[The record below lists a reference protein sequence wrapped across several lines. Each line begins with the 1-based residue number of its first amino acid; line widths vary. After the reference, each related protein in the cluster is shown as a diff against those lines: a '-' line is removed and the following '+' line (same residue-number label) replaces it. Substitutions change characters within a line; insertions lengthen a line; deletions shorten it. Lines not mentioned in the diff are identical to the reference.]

1 MTVRTIGFDAE
12 PKATANN
19 QKQKQMKQKVVLAF
33 SGGLDTSFCVP
44 YLMSERGLEVH
55 TVIVNTGGFSD
66 EEAKRI
72 EERALTLGAA
82 THTCIDAVDDY
93 YNRGIKYLIFG
104 NVLKNNTYPL
114 SVSSERF
121 FQAMAVLEHVKKTGA
136 GFVAHGSTGAGNDQ
150 VRFDLVFEVLAPDVQ
165 IIAPIR
171 ELGLSRQQEIDY
183 LKGKGFDFSWE
194 KSKYSINQG
203 LWGTSV
209 GGVETLKSSGVLP
222 EEAYPSQVTD
232 FGVERIKIGFEQGQ
246 PVSLNGE
253 SMTPVQLIRAL
264 HKTASKFGI
273 GRDVHV
279 GDTIIGTKGR
289 VAFEAPA
296 PLILVKAHH
305 LLEKHVLT
313 KQQLYWK
320 EQLANWYG
328 QLMHEAQYLE
338 PVMRNIEGFL
348 DDTQRVVTGEV
359 EVELRPHHFAVLG
372 SSSPYDLMN
381 SKFGEYGESNK
392 SFSGQDVIGFT
403 KVTANPLKIY
413 YTIHNEKN

>member
-1 MTVRTIGFDAE
+1 
-12 PKATANN
+12 
-19 QKQKQMKQKVVLAF
+19 MKKKVVLAF

-44 YLMSERGLEVH
+44 WLINEKGLEVH

-66 EEAKRI
+66 EEAKSI
-72 EERALTLGAA
+72 KERALKLGAA
-82 THTCIDAVDDY
+82 THTCINAVEDY
-93 YNRGIKYLIFG
+93 YNRGIRYLIYG
-104 NVLKNNTYPL
+104 NILKNNTYPL

-121 FQAMAVLEHVKKTGA
+121 FQAMAVLDHVKKLNA
-136 GFVAHGSTGAGNDQ
+136 DFVAHGSTGAGNDQ

-171 ELGLSRQQEIDY
+171 ELSLSRQQEIDY
-183 LKGKGFDFSWE
+183 LKEKGFDFSWE

-203 LWGTSV
+203 IWGTSV
-209 GGVETLKSSGVLP
+209 GGVETLKSSGILP

-232 FGVERIKIGFEQGQ
+232 WGAERITIGFEKGE
-246 PVSLNGE
+246 PISLNGE
-253 SMTPVQLIRAL
+253 KMDPVTLIHTL
-264 HKTASKFGI
+264 HKIASKYGI

-296 PLILVKAHH
+296 PLIIVKAHH

-320 EQLANWYG
+320 DQLSNWYG

-338 PVMRNIEGFL
+338 PVMRNIETFL
-348 DDTQRVVTGEV
+348 VDTQQFVTGNV
-359 EVELRPHHFAVLG
+359 EVELRPYHFAVLG
-372 SSSPYDLMN
+372 CSSEYDLMS
-381 SKFGEYGESNK
+381 SKFGEYGEVNK
-392 SFSGQDVIGFT
+392 SFSGQDVVGFT
-403 KVTANPLKIY
+403 KVIANPLKIY
-413 YTIHNEKN
+413 YTIHDND

>member
-1 MTVRTIGFDAE
+1 
-12 PKATANN
+12 
-19 QKQKQMKQKVVLAF
+19 MKQKVVLAF

-44 YLMSERGLEVH
+44 YLMNEKGLEVH

-72 EERALTLGAA
+72 EVRALTLGAA

-93 YNRGIKYLIFG
+93 YKRGIRYLSYG

-121 FQAMAVLEHVKKTGA
+121 FQAMAVLDHVKKLGA
-136 GFVAHGSTGAGNDQ
+136 DCVAHGSTGAGNDQ
-150 VRFDLVFEVLAPDVQ
+150 VRFDLVFEVLAPGVT

-171 ELGLSRQQEIDY
+171 ELALSRQQEIDY
-183 LKGKGFDFSWE
+183 LKEKGFDFSWE

-222 EEAYPSQVTD
+222 EEAYPSQVTAHD
-232 FGVERIKIGFEQGQ
+232 TQRITLGFVKGE
-246 PVSLNGE
+246 PVSINGE
-253 SMTPVQLIRAL
+253 TMSPVTLIHRL
-264 HKTASKFGI
+264 HTMASQDGI

-296 PLILVKAHH
+296 PLIIVKAHH

-320 EQLANWYG
+320 EQLSNWYG

-338 PVMRNIEGFL
+338 PVMRNIETFL
-348 DDTQRVVTGEV
+348 SDTQQFVTGEV
-359 EVELRPHHFAVLG
+359 EVELRPYHFAVLG
-372 SSSPYDLMN
+372 CSSDYDLM
-381 SKFGEYGESNK
+381 SSRFGEYGESNK

-413 YTIHNEKN
+413 YTIHDND

>member
-1 MTVRTIGFDAE
+1 
-12 PKATANN
+12 
-19 QKQKQMKQKVVLAF
+19 MKQKVVLAF

-44 YLMSERGLEVH
+44 YLIHERGLEVH
-55 TVIVNTGGFSD
+55 TVIVNTGGFSN
-66 EEAKRI
+66 EEAQRI
-72 EERALTLGAA
+72 EERALTLGAT

-93 YNRGIKYLIFG
+93 YTRGIRYLIYG

-121 FQAMAVLEHVKKTGA
+121 FQAMAVLDHVKKTEA
-136 GFVAHGSTGAGNDQ
+136 EFVAHGSTGAGNDQ
-150 VRFDLVFEVLAPDVQ
+150 VRFDLVFEVLAPHVK

-171 ELGLSRQQEIDY
+171 ELSLSRQQEIDF
-183 LKGKGFDFSWE
+183 LKEKGFDFSWE

-203 LWGTSV
+203 IWGTSV

-222 EEAYPSQVTD
+222 EEAYPSQVTNQ
-232 FGVERIKIGFEQGQ
+232 GKERLTIGFEKGE

-253 SMTPVQLIRAL
+253 KSDPVSLIHKL
-264 HKTASKFGI
+264 HHIASQYGI

-296 PLILVKAHH
+296 PLIIIKAHH

-320 EQLANWYG
+320 DQLSNWYG

-338 PVMRNIEGFL
+338 PVMRNIETFL
-348 DDTQRVVTGEV
+348 TDTQKFVTGEV
-359 EVELRPHHFAVLG
+359 EVELRPYHFAVLG
-372 SSSPYDLMN
+372 CSSEYDLM
-381 SKFGEYGESNK
+381 SSRFGEYGESNK
-392 SFSGQDVIGFT
+392 SFSGLDVVGFT

-413 YTIHNEKN
+413 YTIHDND

>member
-1 MTVRTIGFDAE
+1 MKDLS
-12 PKATANN
+12 N
-19 QKQKQMKQKVVLAF
+19 KQKVVLAF

-44 YLMSERGLEVH
+44 YLMEKGLEVH
-55 TVIVNTGGFSD
+55 TVIVNTGGFSV
-66 EEAKRI
+66 EEAKKI
-72 EERALTLGAA
+72 EERAIKLGASS
-82 THTCIDAVDDY
+82 HTCIDTVDEY
-93 YNRGIKYLIFG
+93 YRRGIKYLIFG

-121 FQAMAVLEHVKKTGA
+121 FQALSIVNFVKKIGA
-136 GFVAHGSTGAGNDQ
+136 EYVAHGSTGAGNDQ
-150 VRFDLVFEVLAPDVQ
+150 VRFDLVFEVLAPEVK

-171 ELGLSRQQEIDY
+171 ELGLSRQEEIDY
-183 LKGKGFDFSWE
+183 LKNKGLDFSWE

-203 LWGTSV
+203 IWGTSV

-232 FGVERIKIGFEQGQ
+232 YGAERISIGFEKGE
-246 PVSLNGE
+246 PISLNGE
-253 SMTPVQLIRAL
+253 KLSPVDLIHTL
-264 HKTASKFGI
+264 HKTASKYGI

-296 PLILVKAHH
+296 PLIIVKAHH

-320 EQLANWYG
+320 DQLSNWYG

-338 PVMRNIEGFL
+338 PVMRNIETFL
-348 DDTQRVVTGEV
+348 DDTQQFVTGEV
-359 EVELRPHHFAVLG
+359 EVELRPYHFAVLG
-372 SSSPYDLMN
+372 CSTPNDLMN
-381 SKFGEYGESNK
+381 SAFGSYGETNK
-392 SFSGQDVIGFT
+392 SFSGQDVVGFT
-403 KVTANPLKIY
+403 KVISNPLKIY
-413 YTIHNEKN
+413 YTVHKH

>member
-1 MTVRTIGFDAE
+1 
-12 PKATANN
+12 
-19 QKQKQMKQKVVLAF
+19 MKKRVVLAF

-44 YLMSERGLEVH
+44 YLIKEKGLEVH

-66 EEAKRI
+66 DEAALI
-72 EERALTLGAA
+72 EERALKLGA
-82 THTCIDAVDDY
+82 TSHTCVNAVEDY
-93 YNRGIKYLIFG
+93 YSRGIKYLIYG

-121 FQAMAVLEHVKKTGA
+121 FQAMAIVEHVKKVGA
-136 GFVAHGSTGAGNDQ
+136 NFVAHGSTGAGNDQ
-150 VRFDLVFEVLAPDVQ
+150 IRFDLVFEVLAPDVK

-171 ELGLSRQQEIDY
+171 ELSLSRQQEIDF
-183 LKGKGFDFSWE
+183 LKENGFDFSWE

-222 EEAYPSQVTD
+222 EEAYLSQV
-232 FGVERIKIGFEQGQ
+232 VKIEPERIKIGFD
-246 PVSLNGE
+246 NGE
-253 SMTPVQLIRAL
+253 PTSINNIKMSPIELIHKL
-264 HKTASKFGI
+264 HEIASKYGI

-296 PLILVKAHH
+296 PLIIVKAHH

-320 EQLANWYG
+320 DQLSNWYG

-338 PVMRNIEGFL
+338 PVMRNIETFL
-348 DDTQRVVTGEV
+348 DDTQKYVTGEV
-359 EVELRPHHFAVLG
+359 EVELRPYHFAILG
-372 SSSPYDLMN
+372 CSSEYDLMN

-392 SFSGQDVIGFT
+392 SFTGNDVIGFT

-413 YTIHNEKN
+413 YTIHEND

>member
-1 MTVRTIGFDAE
+1 
-12 PKATANN
+12 
-19 QKQKQMKQKVVLAF
+19 MKQKVVLAF

-44 YLMSERGLEVH
+44 YLMNEKGLEVH

-66 EEAKRI
+66 EEAAKI
-72 EERALTLGAA
+72 EERALKLGAA
-82 THTCIDAVDDY
+82 SHTCIDAVNDY
-93 YNRGIKYLIFG
+93 YNNGIKYLIFG

-121 FQAMAVLEHVKKTGA
+121 FQAMAILEHVRKIGA
-136 GFVAHGSTGAGNDQ
+136 DYVAHGSTGAGNDQ
-150 VRFDLVFEVLAPDVQ
+150 VRFDLVFEVLAPEVK

-171 ELGLSRQQEIDY
+171 ELSLSRQQEIDY
-183 LKGKGFDFSWE
+183 LKEKGFDFSWE

-203 LWGTSV
+203 IWGTSV

-222 EEAYPSQVTD
+222 EEAYPSQVVNHGT
-232 FGVERIKIGFEQGQ
+232 ERITIGFEKGE
-246 PVSLNGE
+246 PVKLNGE
-253 SMTPVQLIRAL
+253 KMDPVELIHKL
-264 HKTASKFGI
+264 HKTASQYGI

-296 PLILVKAHH
+296 PLIIVKAHH

-320 EQLANWYG
+320 DQLSNWYG

-338 PVMRNIEGFL
+338 PVMRNIETFL
-348 DDTQRVVTGEV
+348 NDTQKYVTGEV
-359 EVELRPHHFAVLG
+359 EVELRPYHFSVLG
-372 SSSPYDLMN
+372 CSSEFDLMS

-392 SFSGQDVIGFT
+392 SFTGLDVVGFT

-413 YTIHNEKN
+413 YTIHDND

>member
-1 MTVRTIGFDAE
+1 
-12 PKATANN
+12 
-19 QKQKQMKQKVVLAF
+19 MKQKVVLAF

-44 YLMSERGLEVH
+44 YLIKEKGLEVH

-66 EEAKRI
+66 EEAALI
-72 EERALTLGAA
+72 EERAIKLGS
-82 THTCIDAVDDY
+82 TSHICINAVEDY
-93 YNRGIKYLIFG
+93 YSKGIKYLIYG
-104 NVLKNNTYPL
+104 NILKNNTYPL

-121 FQAMAVLEHVKKTGA
+121 FQAMAIVNHVKKLGA
-136 GFVAHGSTGAGNDQ
+136 DFVAHGSTGAGNDQ
-150 VRFDLVFEVLAPDVQ
+150 IRFDLVFEVLAPDVQ

-171 ELGLSRQQEIDY
+171 ELSLSRQQEIDY
-183 LKGKGFDFSWE
+183 LKENGFDFSWE

-222 EEAYPSQVTD
+222 EEAYPSQVVKFD
-232 FGVERIKIGFEQGQ
+232 SERIKIGFEKGE
-246 PVSLNGE
+246 PTSLNNVKM
-253 SMTPVQLIRAL
+253 SPIDLIHKL
-264 HKTASKFGI
+264 HEIASKYGI

-296 PLILVKAHH
+296 PLIIVKAHH

-313 KQQLYWK
+313 KNQLYWK
-320 EQLANWYG
+320 DQLSNWYG

-338 PVMRNIEGFL
+338 PVMRNIETFL
-348 DDTQRVVTGEV
+348 DDTQKFVSGEV
-359 EVELRPHHFAVLG
+359 EVELRPYHFAVLG
-372 SSSPYDLMN
+372 CSSEYDLMN

-392 SFSGQDVIGFT
+392 SFTGDDVVGFT

-413 YTIHNEKN
+413 YTIHDND

>member
-1 MTVRTIGFDAE
+1 
-12 PKATANN
+12 
-19 QKQKQMKQKVVLAF
+19 MKEKVVLAF

-44 YLMSERGLEVH
+44 WLIHEKGLEVH

-66 EEAKRI
+66 EESDQI
-72 EERALTLGAA
+72 EERALALGAT

-93 YNRGIKYLIFG
+93 YTRGIKYLIFG

-121 FQAMAVLEHVKKTGA
+121 FQAMAVLDHVKKVGA
-136 GFVAHGSTGAGNDQ
+136 DYVAHGSTGAGNDQ
-150 VRFDLVFEVLAPDVQ
+150 VRFDLVFEVLAPDVK
-165 IIAPIR
+165 IMAPIR
-171 ELGLSRQQEIDY
+171 ELSLTRQQEIDY
-183 LKGKGFDFSWE
+183 LKNKGFNFSWE

-203 LWGTSV
+203 IWGTSV
-209 GGVETLKSSGVLP
+209 GGVETLKSSGILP
-222 EEAYPSQVTD
+222 EEAYPSQVTAD
-232 FGVERIKIGFEQGQ
+232 GTEQISIGFEKGE
-246 PVSLNGE
+246 PISLNGTK
-253 SMTPVQLIRAL
+253 MNPVDLIHLL
-264 HKTASKFGI
+264 HKTASKYGI

-296 PLILVKAHH
+296 PLIIVKAHH

-320 EQLANWYG
+320 EQLSNWYG

-338 PVMRNIEGFL
+338 PVMRNIETFL
-348 DDTQRVVTGEV
+348 TDTQQFVTGEV
-359 EVELRPHHFAVLG
+359 QIELRPYHFSVLAC
-372 SSSPYDLMN
+372 SSDHDLM
-381 SKFGEYGESNK
+381 SSRFGEYGESNK
-392 SFSGQDVIGFT
+392 SFSGQDVVGFT

-413 YTIHNEKN
+413 YTIHNHDKS

>member
-1 MTVRTIGFDAE
+1 
-12 PKATANN
+12 
-19 QKQKQMKQKVVLAF
+19 MKQKVVLAF

-44 YLMSERGLEVH
+44 YLMNEKGLEVH

-66 EEAKRI
+66 EEAAKI
-72 EERALTLGAA
+72 EERALKLGAA
-82 THTCIDAVDDY
+82 THTCIDAVNDY
-93 YNRGIKYLIFG
+93 YNNGIKYLIFG

-121 FQAMAVLEHVKKTGA
+121 FQAMAILEHVRKTGA
-136 GFVAHGSTGAGNDQ
+136 DYVAHGSTGAGNDQ
-150 VRFDLVFEVLAPDVQ
+150 VRFDLVFEVLAPEVK

-171 ELGLSRQQEIDY
+171 ELSLSRQQEIDY
-183 LKGKGFDFSWE
+183 LKDKGFDFSWE

-203 LWGTSV
+203 IWGTSV

-222 EEAYPSQVTD
+222 EEAYPSQVVSH
-232 FGVERIKIGFEQGQ
+232 GSERITIGFDKGE
-246 PVSLNGE
+246 PVILNGE
-253 SMTPVQLIRAL
+253 KMDPVDLIHKL
-264 HKTASKFGI
+264 HKIASQYGI

-296 PLILVKAHH
+296 PLIIIKAHH

-320 EQLANWYG
+320 DQLSNWYG

-338 PVMRNIEGFL
+338 PVMRNIETFL
-348 DDTQRVVTGEV
+348 DDTQKYVTGEV
-359 EVELRPHHFAVLG
+359 EIELRPYHFSVLG
-372 SSSPYDLMN
+372 CSSDFDLM
-381 SKFGEYGESNK
+381 SSRFGEYGESNK
-392 SFSGQDVIGFT
+392 SFTGQDVVGFT

-413 YTIHNEKN
+413 YTIHDND